1 MQTLQWIS
9 VIMAMVLGLGITRL
23 LTALVAIFKAR
34 RSIKI
39 DWLPLAWACALFLT
53 QLQFWWAVVDLALLE
68 QTFPFLQFL
77 GLVALPLTLFVSA
90 ALLLPFGE
98 EAQDLRAYFEND
110 GKWAL
115 LSLSAFFAGALV
127 VNWQL
132 FHATPL
138 ALWGLIDVAL
148 ITLPP
153 VIAFTN
159 ARAVHV
165 AVTAITVPLIAADMV
180 VASYYA

>member
-1 MQTLQWIS
+1 MKRCVSHAHTSTAARMAVSHESPSSRAVPSTLIVS
-9 VIMAMVLGLGITRL
+9 A
-23 LTALVAIFKAR
+23 
-34 RSIKI
+34 
-39 DWLPLAWACALFLT
+39 P
-53 QLQFWWAVVDLALLE
+53 LE
-68 QTFPFLQFL
+68 QTFHFLQFM
-77 GLVALPLTLFVSA
+77 GLAALPLTLFVSA
-90 ALLLPFGE
+90 ALLLRFGE
-98 EAQDLRAYFEND
+98 EAHDQRAYFENG

-148 ITLPP
+148 IALPP

-165 AVTAITVPLIAADMV
+165 AVTAITVPLIAADTV

>member
-1 MQTLQWIS
+1 M
-9 VIMAMVLGLGITRL
+9 GL
-23 LTALVAIFKAR
+23 A
-34 RSIKI
+34 
-39 DWLPLAWACALFLT
+39 
-53 QLQFWWAVVDLALLE
+53 
-68 QTFPFLQFL
+68 
-77 GLVALPLTLFVSA
+77 ALPLTLFVSA
-90 ALLLPFGE
+90 ALLLRFGE
-98 EAQDLRAYFEND
+98 EAHDQRAYFENG

-148 ITLPP
+148 IALPP

-165 AVTAITVPLIAADMV
+165 AVTAITVPLIAADTV